1 MVSLKNY
8 FEKRRG
14 ERVKKFIKRNC
25 VPYKSI
31 KTFLILLFSIVI
43 LISFTK
49 YINANSI
56 FEKANSGDAEAQF
69 ILGSMYVRGI
79 EVGKDINKAIIWF
92 TKAAQQG
99 HSNAQTALGMI
110 YYYKDS
116 SNKDSGIKQDIK
128 KAIKWFMKAADQGN
142 SVAQFHLGLIYVEG
156 EDIKQDYNEAMKWFR
171 KAALSGNPKAQF
183 NLGLMYAKGTG
194 VKQDLNEAKKWFK
207 KAAEQGEV
215 RAQQILKEHFE

>member
-1 MVSLKNY
+1 MNRLINN
-8 FEKRRG
+8 
-14 ERVKKFIKRNC
+14 NC

-31 KTFLILLFSIVI
+31 KTFLILVFSIVI

-49 YINANSI
+49 DITAGSI

-69 ILGSMYVRGI
+69 ILGTMYVRGK
-79 EVGKDINKAIIWF
+79 EVEKDINQAIIWF

-99 HSNAQTALGMI
+99 HSYAQTALGMI

-116 SNKDSGIKQDIK
+116 GVKQDIN

-142 SVAQFHLGLIYVEG
+142 SAAQVHLGLIYVEG

-207 KAAEQGEV
+207 KAAEQGDV
-215 RAQQILKEHFE
+215 RAQQILEEYFD